1 MSSFEGTSRRNFR
14 AETVSWLSQAS
25 EGAEIEG
32 FIVSTAEKGA
42 LLSLFSLRKFTE
54 KNRRFSSNSSKSNKK
69 CVLKNRVEEFS
80 VRKYK

>member
-42 LLSLFSLRKFTE
+42 LLSLNWTQVVKLVKRTFGTS
-54 KNRRFSSNSSKSNKK
+54 
-69 CVLKNRVEEFS
+69 
-80 VRKYK
+80 